1 MEGRLIGVGVGPGD
15 PELLTLAAVRA
26 IRESDCILLPNEK
39 KEECYAYKI
48 VRQVVPEIEEKEICP
63 MQFPMTKDADV
74 LRAAQDRCF
83 AEVQARMRQGKT
95 LVFLTIGDPS
105 VYSTYHYIHRRV
117 LAAGMPAS
125 MISGVPSFCA
135 VAARLGIS
143 LADQGEEIHIIPG
156 SYAVEDTADYDGTR
170 IYMKSGKKLEQL
182 IRHASDRACAEKTA
196 GRIFG
201 GLWRLE
207 LRTAGGTC
215 DAWDRCVD
223 TGGKLPYNCDCEGEK
238 TGQITIFS
246 LKFFQ

>member
-117 LAAGMPAS
+117 LAAG
-125 MISGVPSFCA
+125 
-135 VAARLGIS
+135 ARLGIS

-182 IRHASDRACAEKTA
+182 I
-196 GRIFG
+196 GM
-201 GLWRLE
+201 
-207 LRTAGGTC
+207 LRTELVRRRQQGEYLEVYGVSNC
-215 DAWDRCVD
+215 GLPEERVMHGIDAL
-223 TGGKLPYNCDCEGEK
+223 TQAASYL
-238 TGQITIFS
+238 TIVIV
-246 LKFFQ
+246 KVKKQDK

>member
-143 LADQGEEIHIIPG
+143 LAG

-182 IRHASDRACAEKTA
+182 I
-196 GRIFG
+196 GM
-201 GLWRLE
+201 
-207 LRTAGGTC
+207 LRTELVRRRQQGEYLEVYGVSNC
-215 DAWDRCVD
+215 GLPEERVMHGIDAL
-223 TGGKLPYNCDCEGEK
+223 TQAASYL
-238 TGQITIFS
+238 TIVIV
-246 LKFFQ
+246 KVKKQDK

>member
-105 VYSTYHYIHRRV
+105 VYSTYHYI
-117 LAAGMPAS
+117 AAGMPAS

-182 IRHASDRACAEKTA
+182 I
-196 GRIFG
+196 GM
-201 GLWRLE
+201 
-207 LRTAGGTC
+207 LRTELVRRRQQGEYLEVYGVSNC
-215 DAWDRCVD
+215 GLPEERVMHGIDAL
-223 TGGKLPYNCDCEGEK
+223 TQAASYL
-238 TGQITIFS
+238 TIVIV
-246 LKFFQ
+246 KVKKQDK

>member
-15 PELLTLAAVRA
+15 PELLTLAAVRV

-117 LAAGMPAS
+117 LATGMPAS
-125 MISGVPSFCA
+125 MITACLLSVRWRQDLESPLRIRARRSILFR
-135 VAARLGIS
+135 AAMRWRIRR
-143 LADQGEEIHIIPG
+143 I
-156 SYAVEDTADYDGTR
+156 TR
-170 IYMKSGKKLEQL
+170 GHESI
-182 IRHASDRACAEKTA
+182 
-196 GRIFG
+196 
-201 GLWRLE
+201 
-207 LRTAGGTC
+207 
-215 DAWDRCVD
+215 
-223 TGGKLPYNCDCEGEK
+223 
-238 TGQITIFS
+238 
-246 LKFFQ
+246 

>member
-26 IRESDCILLPNEK
+26 IRECDCVLLPNEK

-48 VRQVVPEIEEKEICP
+48 VRQAVPEIEEKEVCP

-74 LRAAQDRCF
+74 LRAAQERCF
-83 AEVQARMRQGKT
+83 AVVQERISQGQK
-95 LVFLTIGDPS
+95 LVFLTIGDPC

-182 IRHASDRACAEKTA
+182 I
-196 GRIFG
+196 GM
-201 GLWRLE
+201 
-207 LRTAGGTC
+207 LRTELVRRRQQGEYLEVYGVSNC
-215 DAWDRCVD
+215 GLPEERVMHGIDALTQAVSY
-223 TGGKLPYNCDCEGEK
+223 L
-238 TGQITIFS
+238 TIVIV
-246 LKFFQ
+246 KVKKQDK

>member
-1 MEGRLIGVGVGPGD
+1 MEGRMIGVGVGPGD

-117 LAAGMPAS
+117 LVAGMPAS

-156 SYAVEDTADYDGTR
+156 SYAVEDTVDYDGTR
-170 IYMKSGKKLEQL
+170 IYMKSGKKLERL
-182 IRHASDRACAEKTA
+182 I
-196 GRIFG
+196 GM
-201 GLWRLE
+201 
-207 LRTAGGTC
+207 LRTELVRRRQQGENLEIYGVSNC
-215 DAWDRCVD
+215 GLPDERVMHGIDAL
-223 TGGKLPYNCDCEGEK
+223 TQAASYL
-238 TGQITIFS
+238 TIVIV
-246 LKFFQ
+246 KVKKQNK

>member
-74 LRAAQDRCF
+74 LRAAQERCF
-83 AEVQARMRQGKT
+83 AKVQTRMMKGKK

-117 LAAGMPAS
+117 LAAGMSAT

-156 SYAVEDTADYDGTR
+156 SYAVEDTVDYAGTR
-170 IYMKSGKKLEQL
+170 IYMKSGKKLERL
-182 IRHASDRACAEKTA
+182 I
-196 GRIFG
+196 GM
-201 GLWRLE
+201 
-207 LRTAGGTC
+207 LRTELVRRKQQGENLEVYGVSNC
-215 DAWDRCVD
+215 GLPEECVMHGVDALTQTVSY
-223 TGGKLPYNCDCEGEK
+223 L
-238 TGQITIFS
+238 TIVIV
-246 LKFFQ
+246 KVKKHDK

>member
-143 LADQGEEIHIIPG
+143 LADQGEETHIIQGFAPQLLHWLNG
-156 SYAVEDTADYDGTR
+156 RAR
-170 IYMKSGKKLEQL
+170 FYMKSGKKLEQL
-182 IRHASDRACAEKTA
+182 I
-196 GRIFG
+196 GM
-201 GLWRLE
+201 
-207 LRTAGGTC
+207 LRTELVRRRQQGEYLEVYGVSNC
-215 DAWDRCVD
+215 GLPEERVMHGIDAL
-223 TGGKLPYNCDCEGEK
+223 TQAASYL
-238 TGQITIFS
+238 TIVIV
-246 LKFFQ
+246 KVKKQDK

>member
-48 VRQVVPEIEEKEICP
+48 VRQVVPEIEEKDVCP

-83 AEVQARMRQGKT
+83 AEVRTRMMQGKK

-117 LAAGMPAS
+117 LAAGMSAS

-156 SYAVEDTADYDGTR
+156 SYTVEDTTDYTGTR
-170 IYMKSGKKLEQL
+170 IYMKSGKKLKQL
-182 IRHASDRACAEKTA
+182 IDV
-196 GRIFG
+196 
-201 GLWRLE
+201 
-207 LRTAGGTC
+207 LRTEFASREQQGETLEIYGVSNC
-215 DAWDRCVD
+215 GLPDEIVMQGVDALTQA
-223 TGGKLPYNCDCEGEK
+223 TGYL
-238 TGQITIFS
+238 TIVIV
-246 LKFFQ
+246 KVKKQDE

>member
-26 IRESDCILLPNEK
+26 IRESECILLPNEK

-48 VRQVVPEIEEKEICP
+48 VRQVVPEIEEKDVCP

-83 AEVQARMRQGKT
+83 AEVRARMMQGKK
-95 LVFLTIGDPS
+95 LVFLTSGDPS

-117 LAAGMPAS
+117 LAAGMSAS

-156 SYAVEDTADYDGTR
+156 SYTVEDTTDYMGTR
-170 IYMKSGKKLEQL
+170 IYMKSGKKLKQL
-182 IRHASDRACAEKTA
+182 IDV
-196 GRIFG
+196 
-201 GLWRLE
+201 
-207 LRTAGGTC
+207 LRTEFASREQQGETLEIYGVSNC
-215 DAWDRCVD
+215 GLPDEIVMQGVDAL
-223 TGGKLPYNCDCEGEK
+223 TQATSYL
-238 TGQITIFS
+238 TIVIV
-246 LKFFQ
+246 KVKKQDE

>member
-1 MEGRLIGVGVGPGD
+1 MEGRMIGVGVGPGD

-74 LRAAQDRCF
+74 LHAAQDRCF
-83 AEVQARMRQGKT
+83 AKVRARMLQGKK

-117 LAAGMPAS
+117 LAAGMSAS

-143 LADQGEEIHIIPG
+143 LADQAEETHIIPG
-156 SYAVEDTADYDGTR
+156 SYTVEDTTDYAGTR
-170 IYMKSGKKLEQL
+170 IYMKSGKKLKQL
-182 IRHASDRACAEKTA
+182 IDV
-196 GRIFG
+196 
-201 GLWRLE
+201 
-207 LRTAGGTC
+207 LRTELASREQQGETLEIYGVSNC
-215 DAWDRCVD
+215 GLPDEIVMQGVDAL
-223 TGGKLPYNCDCEGEK
+223 TQATSYL
-238 TGQITIFS
+238 TIVIV
-246 LKFFQ
+246 KMKKQDE

>member
-182 IRHASDRACAEKTA
+182 I
-196 GRIFG
+196 GM
-201 GLWRLE
+201 
-207 LRTAGGTC
+207 LRTELVRRRQQ
-215 DAWDRCVD
+215 D
-223 TGGKLPYNCDCEGEK
+223 K
-238 TGQITIFS
+238 
-246 LKFFQ
+246 

>member
-74 LRAAQDRCF
+74 LRAAQD
-83 AEVQARMRQGKT
+83 E
-95 LVFLTIGDPS
+95 S

-182 IRHASDRACAEKTA
+182 I
-196 GRIFG
+196 GM
-201 GLWRLE
+201 
-207 LRTAGGTC
+207 LRTELVRRRQQGEYLEVYGVC
-215 DAWDRCVD
+215 SENCGLPEERVMHGIDAL
-223 TGGKLPYNCDCEGEK
+223 TQAASYL
-238 TGQITIFS
+238 TIVIV
-246 LKFFQ
+246 KVKKQDK

>member
-74 LRAAQDRCF
+74 LRAAQERCF
-83 AEVQARMRQGKT
+83 AKVQTRMMKGKK

-117 LAAGMPAS
+117 LAAGMSAT

-156 SYAVEDTADYDGTR
+156 SYAVADMIDYTGTR
-170 IYMKSGKKLEQL
+170 IYMKSGKKLKQL
-182 IRHASDRACAEKTA
+182 IDM
-196 GRIFG
+196 
-201 GLWRLE
+201 
-207 LRTAGGTC
+207 LRTELEGREQQGETLEIYGVSNC
-215 DAWDRCVD
+215 GLPDEIVMQGVDALTQAVSY
-223 TGGKLPYNCDCEGEK
+223 L
-238 TGQITIFS
+238 TIVIVKVKKQDKS
-246 LKFFQ
+246 RYLQ

>member
-26 IRESDCILLPNEK
+26 IWESDCILLPNEK

-48 VRQVVPEIEEKEICP
+48 VRQVVPEIEEKELCP

-74 LRAAQDRCF
+74 LRTAQDRCL
-83 AEVQARMRQGKT
+83 AEVQARMKQGKM

-117 LAAGMPAS
+117 LAAGMSAS

-156 SYAVEDTADYDGTR
+156 SYAVEDTTDYTGTR
-170 IYMKSGKKLEQL
+170 IYMKSGKKLKQL
-182 IRHASDRACAEKTA
+182 IYM
-196 GRIFG
+196 
-201 GLWRLE
+201 
-207 LRTAGGTC
+207 LRTELARREQQGETLEIYGVSNC
-215 DAWDRCVD
+215 GLPDEIVMQGVDAL
-223 TGGKLPYNCDCEGEK
+223 TQATSYL
-238 TGQITIFS
+238 TIVIV
-246 LKFFQ
+246 KVKKQDK

>member
-63 MQFPMTKDADV
+63 MQFPMTKNADV

-83 AEVQARMRQGKT
+83 AEVRARMMQGKK

-117 LAAGMPAS
+117 LAAGMSAS

-156 SYAVEDTADYDGTR
+156 SYAVEDTVDYEIGEEAGTADWY
-170 IYMKSGKKLEQL
+170 
-182 IRHASDRACAEKTA
+182 ASDRACAEKAA

-207 LRTAGGTC
+207 LWTAGGTR

-223 TGGKLPYNCDCEGEK
+223 TGSKLPYNCDREGEK
-238 TGQITIFS
+238 RG
-246 LKFFQ
+246 

>member
-95 LVFLTIGDPS
+95 LVLIQVCTRPIIIFTGECL
-105 VYSTYHYIHRRV
+105 RR
-117 LAAGMPAS
+117 G
-125 MISGVPSFCA
+125 C
-135 VAARLGIS
+135 
-143 LADQGEEIHIIPG
+143 
-156 SYAVEDTADYDGTR
+156 
-170 IYMKSGKKLEQL
+170 
-182 IRHASDRACAEKTA
+182 
-196 GRIFG
+196 
-201 GLWRLE
+201 
-207 LRTAGGTC
+207 LR
-215 DAWDRCVD
+215 R
-223 TGGKLPYNCDCEGEK
+223 
-238 TGQITIFS
+238 
-246 LKFFQ
+246 

>member
-48 VRQVVPEIEEKEICP
+48 VRQGVPEIEEKEICP

-156 SYAVEDTADYDGTR
+156 
-170 IYMKSGKKLEQL
+170 KKLEQL
-182 IRHASDRACAEKTA
+182 I
-196 GRIFG
+196 GM
-201 GLWRLE
+201 
-207 LRTAGGTC
+207 LRTELVRRRQQGEYLEVYGVSNC
-215 DAWDRCVD
+215 GLPEERVMHGIDAL
-223 TGGKLPYNCDCEGEK
+223 TQAASYL
-238 TGQITIFS
+238 TIVIV
-246 LKFFQ
+246 KVKKQDK

>member
-105 VYSTYHYIHRRV
+105 VYSTYHYIHRRAFF
-117 LAAGMPAS
+117 LCG
-125 MISGVPSFCA
+125 
-135 VAARLGIS
+135 
-143 LADQGEEIHIIPG
+143 
-156 SYAVEDTADYDGTR
+156 
-170 IYMKSGKKLEQL
+170 
-182 IRHASDRACAEKTA
+182 
-196 GRIFG
+196 
-201 GLWRLE
+201 
-207 LRTAGGTC
+207 
-215 DAWDRCVD
+215 
-223 TGGKLPYNCDCEGEK
+223 GGKTWNLPCGSGRGDPYYS
-238 TGQITIFS
+238 GQ
-246 LKFFQ
+246 LRGGRYRGL

>member
-135 VAARLGIS
+135 RLGIS

-182 IRHASDRACAEKTA
+182 I
-196 GRIFG
+196 GM
-201 GLWRLE
+201 
-207 LRTAGGTC
+207 LRTELVRRRQQGEYLEVYGVSNC
-215 DAWDRCVD
+215 GLPEERVMHGIDAL
-223 TGGKLPYNCDCEGEK
+223 TQAASYL
-238 TGQITIFS
+238 TIVIV
-246 LKFFQ
+246 KVKKQDK

>member
-95 LVFLTIGDPS
+95 LVFLTIGDPLDLS
-105 VYSTYHYIHRRV
+105 LYS
-117 LAAGMPAS
+117 PAS
-125 MISGVPSFCA
+125 
-135 VAARLGIS
+135 
-143 LADQGEEIHIIPG
+143 
-156 SYAVEDTADYDGTR
+156 
-170 IYMKSGKKLEQL
+170 
-182 IRHASDRACAEKTA
+182 AC
-196 GRIFG
+196 G
-201 GLWRLE
+201 G
-207 LRTAGGTC
+207 
-215 DAWDRCVD
+215 DACVD
-223 TGGKLPYNCDCEGEK
+223 DQRRAFFLCGGGKTWNLPCGSGRGDPYYS
-238 TGQITIFS
+238 GQ
-246 LKFFQ
+246 LRGGRYRGL